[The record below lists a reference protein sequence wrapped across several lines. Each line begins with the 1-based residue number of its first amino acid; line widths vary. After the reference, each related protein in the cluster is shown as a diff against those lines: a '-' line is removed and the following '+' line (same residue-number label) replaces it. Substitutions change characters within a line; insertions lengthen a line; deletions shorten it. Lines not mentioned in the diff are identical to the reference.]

1 MGRGRGVAAPPL
13 RLEGVM
19 TPELHL
25 LLLGGG
31 RGVAAPLVRLEGV
44 ITPELYLLLLAVNV
58 VFLAVNVVFQRLRF
72 PRRPT

>member
-1 MGRGRGVAAPPL
+1 MLGPMSIFILRQGRMGRGRGVAAPPL

-19 TPELHL
+19 
-25 LLLGGG
+25 
-31 RGVAAPLVRLEGV
+31 
-44 ITPELYLLLLAVNV
+44 TPELYLLLLAVNV